1 MNVFWTIPGKCNL
14 WGMSNCQICT
24 WISSN
29 TEMSEDVIIVRHAQ
43 HRKTQNLSANCQSRT
58 ILCIVFILI
67 APQIASRKWNWS
79 QKKKP
84 VTLVWRI
91 DLRWNVSNRHRT
103 EAYKKTIAL
112 QTFYFWSCHVLA
124 PFVLRHSQY
133 TDKGLKKSQVN
144 YTNKN
149 KNRLLVACLQCVYT
163 GLLCTVCCI
172 CSVSGG
178 FSFSR
183 SVPRKYF

>member
-1 MNVFWTIPGKCNL
+1 MHSTERHKTCHWTVRAGQFYVLYLSWLPHKFPLENGTDHTWMCFQTEKTCHIGVTDWFKIKCFY
-14 WGMSNCQICT
+14 Q
-24 WISSN
+24 
-29 TEMSEDVIIVRHAQ
+29 
-43 HRKTQNLSANCQSRT
+43 
-58 ILCIVFILI
+58 
-67 APQIASRKWNWS
+67 
-79 QKKKP
+79 
-84 VTLVWRI
+84 
-91 DLRWNVSNRHRT
+91 HRT

-112 QTFYFWSCHVLA
+112 QTFSFWSRHVLA

-133 TDKGLKKSQVN
+133 TDKGLKKSQGN

-149 KNRLLVACLQCVYT
+149 KNRLLVACLQCVCT
-163 GLLCTVCCI
+163 ALLCTVCCM